1 MLEKNQVEK
10 SKKEMEPSVITKK
23 DITLAWLRWHA
34 FAETSLNFERLQSL
48 AFCNSMS
55 GILEKLYPKKE
66 DLSKALQRHLNM
78 YNTQAN
84 WGTVINGISIALEE
98 KAATDFEGNEE
109 SASELAIGLKTGLMG
124 PIAGIG
130 DTLDFGTLRPIV
142 MGICIPFV
150 MNGSV
155 FASLI
160 PLVFQVVYMGVTS
173 KMLMNMGYQRG
184 KDSIVNVLQSGRIHK
199 VIDGAGM
206 FGLLMMG
213 ALSATYVKL
222 STPFVIATEGGT
234 PIALQ
239 AMLDRIVPSL
249 LPFVAVISIYLYI
262 TRKGPHFIRI
272 LLGVLV
278 LSVAL
283 AFFGLV

>member
-1 MLEKNQVEK
+1 MIQKKE
-10 SKKEMEPSVITKK
+10 SKKVNGNGETSLITKK
-23 DITLAWLRWHA
+23 DITLAWLRWSA
-34 FAETSLNFERLQSL
+34 FSEVSLNFERLQAL

-84 WGTVINGISIALEE
+84 WGTIINGISIALEE
-98 KAATDFEGNEE
+98 KAATDFEGNDD
-109 SASELAIGLKTGLMG
+109 SAAELAIGLKTGLMG
-124 PIAGIG
+124 PVAGIG

-142 MGICIPFV
+142 MGICIPFAF
-150 MNGSV
+150 NGSV

-160 PLVFQVVYMGVTS
+160 PLIFQVVYMAVIS
-173 KMLMNMGYQRG
+173 NLMINMGYQRG
-184 KDSIVNVLQSGRIHK
+184 KDSIVNILQSGRIHK

-222 STPFVIATEGGT
+222 ATPLVIATEGGT

-249 LPFVAVISIYLYI
+249 LPFAAVISIYLYI

-278 LSVAL
+278 LSLAL